1 MALRFFNTFTKRI
14 EEFAPIRP
22 GEVRM
27 YNCGPTVYDFAHIG
41 NFRAYIFEDL
51 LRRYLKYKGYKVTQ
65 VMNLTDIDD
74 KSIRAAREQ
83 GIKLQEYTQKY
94 KEAFFEDIDTLKIE
108 RAEHYPAA
116 TEHIP
121 EMVEMIKRLLETGHA
136 YRKDGSIYFQIKNFP
151 NYGKL
156 SGFDISQLRAGARI
170 DADEYEKETAS
181 DFALWKAWDEED
193 GEVFWETELGKGRPG
208 WHIECS
214 AMSIKYLGQ
223 PFDIHTGGV
232 DNIFPHH
239 ENEIAQ
245 SEGASG
251 EKFANYW
258 LHNAH
263 LMVEGRKMAKSL
275 GNCYTLKDLMGLGH
289 NPLAVRHELLTTH
302 YRQQLNFTFEG
313 LSAALGALQR
323 LRDFW
328 QSLEDVRGDS
338 DGGKVAPVLE
348 KAKTGFEE
356 GLDEDLNISPALASI
371 FDMVR
376 EVNSLIA
383 EGQISKGEAQQ
394 TLNLLKR
401 FDAVLGFIQPEE
413 STIDKE
419 IEGLI
424 ERRNQAREDKNWAE
438 ADRVRDELLQKGI
451 ILEDTKEGTKWKR
464 KLE

>member
-1 MALRFFNTFTKRI
+1 MALRFYNTFTKKI
-14 EEFAPIRP
+14 EEFSSIRP

-27 YNCGPTVYDFAHIG
+27 YTCGPTVYDYAHIG
-41 NFRAYIFEDL
+41 NYRAYIFEDL
-51 LRRYLKYKGYKVTQ
+51 LRRYLKYKGYNVIQ
-65 VMNLTDIDD
+65 VMNVTDIDD
-74 KSIRAAREQ
+74 KSIRASREQ
-83 GIKLQEYTQKY
+83 GIRLQEYTRKY
-94 KEAFFEDIDTLKIE
+94 KDAFFEDIDTLNIE
-108 RAEHYPAA
+108 RAEHYPVA

-121 EMVEMIKRLLETGHA
+121 EMVEMIKTLLERGHA
-136 YRKDGSIYFQIKNFP
+136 YQKDGSIYFEVKSFP
-151 NYGKL
+151 PYGKL
-156 SGFDISQLRAGARI
+156 SGFDISQLKAGARI
-170 DADEYEKETAS
+170 DSDEYEKETAS
-181 DFALWKAWDEED
+181 DFALWKAWDEDD

-251 EKFANYW
+251 DKFANCW

-263 LMVEGRKMAKSL
+263 LMVEGRKMAKSF
-275 GNCYTLKDLMGLGH
+275 GNFYTLKDLLKLGH
-289 NPLAVRHELLTTH
+289 HPTAIRYQLLTIH

-313 LSAALGALQR
+313 LSGALSSLQR

-328 QSLEDVRGDS
+328 RSLEDVRGDN

-401 FDAVLGFIQPEE
+401 FDAVLGFIRPEE
-413 STIDKE
+413 STIDEE
-419 IEGLI
+419 IEALI
-424 ERRNQAREDKNWAE
+424 EGRNQARGDKNWAE
-438 ADRVRDELLQKGI
+438 ADRIRDELLKKGI
-451 ILEDTKEGTKWKR
+451 VLEDTKEGTKWKR